1 MIKSLRMNKQ
11 WIITP
16 NVNGHALIL
25 IITATIMLAASNN
38 HYFAPDIMLI
48 YSLNFENN
56 SLGYVY
62 LYFNV
67 RTYWKSLSSY
77 LNQLAQVLREVRTK
91 KKLEPRSDVR
101 VYVPNHCLLSL
112 PSFILPILSWP
123 QVNSSFWTLWE
134 VSHKVTSQTEFIA
147 L

>member
-1 MIKSLRMNKQ
+1 MNLFLFFNSDMVQVNPLSKKGVFQIPKRTYQHIITLPGIRQAYSKMSNSKRLPQEKKIKSWLFLKMASKSYIQTIMIKSLRMNKQ

-67 RTYWKSLSSY
+67 RTY
-77 LNQLAQVLREVRTK
+77 
-91 KKLEPRSDVR
+91 
-101 VYVPNHCLLSL
+101 
-112 PSFILPILSWP
+112 
-123 QVNSSFWTLWE
+123 
-134 VSHKVTSQTEFIA
+134 
-147 L
+147 